1 MCELKCCGR
10 YKRCLTRRPIALTRV
25 DAREL
30 VPPTMTSF
38 EAFREFTGWKR
49 PGRDHGCKPVE
60 IVPGLWTA
68 HYRARSPGA
77 LRTRAWRPLIRSL

>member
-1 MCELKCCGR
+1 
-10 YKRCLTRRPIALTRV
+10 
-25 DAREL
+25 
-30 VPPTMTSF
+30 MTSF
-38 EAFREFTGWKR
+38 DTFREFTSWKR

-77 LRTRAWRPLIRSL
+77 L